1 MTRKKTENVEQVEQS
16 SSIELKTNDKITA
29 SVKEALKDKLT
40 PLPKSDKQVV
50 KLHIF
55 SESFIPNAV
64 KAAFKNSNKVDILK
78 VDTFETESANKKL
91 GLVIEYK
98 QV

>member
-1 MTRKKTENVEQVEQS
+1 MTRKKTDVKPEQS

-40 PLPKSDKQVV
+40 SLPKGAKQVV

-64 KAAFKNSNKVDILK
+64 KAAFKNSNKVEILK
-78 VDTFETESANKKL
+78 VDTFETESVNKKL
-91 GLVIEYK
+91 GLTIEYK
-98 QV
+98 QA

>member
-1 MTRKKTENVEQVEQS
+1 MTRKKKEQVEQA
-16 SSIELKTNDKITA
+16 SSIEVKTNDKITA

-40 PLPKSDKQVV
+40 SLPKVDKQVV

-64 KAAFKNSNKVDILK
+64 KAAFKNANKVDILK
-78 VDTFETESANKKL
+78 VDMFETESANKKL
-91 GLVIEYK
+91 GLTIEYK